1 MADIPLLQPLVLQ
14 GVVEKFLA
22 PPDLL
27 AARMVTRQ
35 SYPFPTWAYDVVK
48 GGRNLAVPNT
58 PNAEA
63 NIVKQLTVGQVSGS
77 FIYVREKKVF
87 SPTTLHWLRQPGTLN
102 NINQATRRVADELR
116 DLNLRTERFVE
127 WCIWQMFSGVLTINK
142 NNVVAVVDYLVAS
155 SHKPTAGTLWST
167 LTYTG
172 LEADI
177 RAWKRLITR
186 DALATPTRVIAN
198 DLTMAY
204 ITQNTILRNINF
216 LSDRM
221 KEQIA
226 TTGDFGPLWGLS
238 FTTYDLGYVDDVG
251 VEQRFLP
258 DGKLLMLAEG
268 NDPFAVYEGPSADDD
283 APEGTTGK
291 FSKSWKEQDPSAR
304 QILIEYTFM
313 PVMPRPEQIVYATV
327 G

>member
-1 MADIPLLQPLVLQ
+1 MPDIQLLQPTVLQ

-27 AARMVTRQ
+27 GARMVRRE
-35 SYPFPTWAYDVVK
+35 SYPYPNWAYDVVK
-48 GGRNLAVPNT
+48 GGRNLAIPNT

-77 FIYVREKKVF
+77 FLYIREKKVF
-87 SPTTLHWLRQPGTLN
+87 NPTSLHWLRAPGTIN
-102 NINQATRRVADELR
+102 NIRRATEAVAQELQ

-142 NNVVAVVDYLVAS
+142 NNVVATIDYLVAS
-155 SHKPTAGTLWST
+155 SHKPTAGVLWSD
-167 LTYTG
+167 LTNSNPESDLRT
-172 LEADI
+172 
-177 RAWKRLITR
+177 WKRLISR
-186 DALATPTRVIAN
+186 DALANPTMVIAS
-198 DLTMAY
+198 DLTLGY
-204 ITQNTILRNINF
+204 FTQNTKMRNQNF

-226 TTGDFGPLWGLS
+226 TTSEFGPLFGLT
-238 FTTYDLGYVDDVG
+238 FTNYDIGYVDDAG
-251 VEQRFLP
+251 TEQRFLP
-258 DGKLLMLAEG
+258 DGKILLLATD
-268 NDPFAVYEGPSADDD
+268 NNPFALYEGPSADDD

-291 FSKSWKEQDPSAR
+291 YSKTWKEQDPSAR

-327 G
+327 A